1 MSLKSTQKT
10 LPDFVSWPV
19 DYSLYLHTL
28 CSLERRHFYSYFEMQ
43 NHFHHFHLVFI
54 YAEGDKG
61 VSKTAGTKYFS
72 SKCPFN
78 VHLTLLPLYQ
88 LDFFLVPYSPTSTSF
103 LPCCRTHPFH
113 FIVTH
118 IFYALPTIRQKKK
131 KENQEKNSCISFKS
145 YGVRKTWPDH

>member
-1 MSLKSTQKT
+1 
-10 LPDFVSWPV
+10 
-19 DYSLYLHTL
+19 
-28 CSLERRHFYSYFEMQ
+28 MQ

-113 FIVTH
+113 FIITH

-131 KENQEKNSCISFKS
+131 IKKKTAALVARVMESDKPGLITKFSYIILGNSCNLTMPTSFLYKMRVIIVVFMS
-145 YGVRKTWPDH
+145 LSCWEN